1 MPTNNNGDRYVLSW
15 RLPTGQDVA
24 KKPAA
29 LESGRGEAS
38 EEAPLINQ
46 VEGKAPRPDAPW
58 AKEEPE
64 EFEDLQEG
72 DIAKKTEELADRALI
87 SAVKTVAELSR
98 AQDLQAYSRHPK
110 IMPKFLADNE
120 YKTQITF
127 GMHVG
132 HAVEGSVGTEMK
144 IDPLYLSQDA

>member
-64 EFEDLQEG
+64 EFEDL
-72 DIAKKTEELADRALI
+72 
-87 SAVKTVAELSR
+87 
-98 AQDLQAYSRHPK
+98 
-110 IMPKFLADNE
+110 
-120 YKTQITF
+120 
-127 GMHVG
+127 
-132 HAVEGSVGTEMK
+132 
-144 IDPLYLSQDA
+144 